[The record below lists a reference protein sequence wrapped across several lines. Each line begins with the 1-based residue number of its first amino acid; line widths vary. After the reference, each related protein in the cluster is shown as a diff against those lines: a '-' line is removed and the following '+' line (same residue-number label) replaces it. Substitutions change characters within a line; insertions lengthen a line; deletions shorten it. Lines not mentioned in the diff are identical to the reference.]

1 MNLTEEK
8 LKEVEQLAGL
18 FLEPKEIAVLLNL
31 DAENFLHCLDMKK
44 GAVYIAY
51 FRGKTISKK
60 EILENVVKMAKHGS
74 PQAEDLVKQFMDKQI
89 LAEKR
94 ARK

>member
-1 MNLTEEK
+1 MNLTEEQ
-8 LKEVEQLAGL
+8 LKEIERLAGL
-18 FLEPKEIAVLLNL
+18 FLEPGEIAVLLNI
-31 DAENFLHCLDMKK
+31 DAENFLHGLDMKK
-44 GAVYIAY
+44 GDLYTAY